1 MRTFN
6 PLGPLYNISGHP
18 ALSLPVAG
26 PDGATAPI
34 WVTLGTRTGEGATL
48 LRPASTLEQLR
59 PWPLLVAA
67 RFERERP

>member
-26 PDGATAPI
+26 LDGATAPI
-34 WVTLGTRTGEGATL
+34 GVTLGARLGEEATL
-48 LRPASTLEQLR
+48 LRLASALEQLR

-67 RFERERP
+67 RFERGGP